1 MIGVLVQSH
10 EREIAREFFELFKTP
25 WEFYRRGQ
33 RYDVLLSTGE
43 EWDSEAAK
51 LVLLYRG
58 KRLPFDARK
67 NVPVRP
73 GAEGAMFSY
82 QARPLPL
89 YGAVAAFPAGQLA
102 LVKDDA
108 RNESL
113 TFLSRCEGGVTVRI
127 GYDLFEE
134 VRLLLTVGQPP
145 ANAGTP
151 ALELHID
158 LLRELITRSGIPLL
172 EIPPVPDGYEF
183 IACLT
188 HDLDHPALRNHC
200 CDHTM
205 FGFLYRATIGSLSEV
220 CRGRKPLGALAR
232 NLGAAAKLPFVYL
245 GIAKDPWASFDRY
258 LEIEAGLG
266 STYFVIPMKGYPGR
280 SSNGS
285 APGSRASGYSV
296 DDIKPQ
302 LEKIIAAGCEVA
314 LHGIDAWLDSDRG
327 GEEREELARSVAAA
341 NGGVRMHWL
350 FFDEKS
356 PEILDRG
363 GFSYDSTVGYNE
375 TVGYRAGT
383 MQAYRP
389 PGAASLMELPLLVMD
404 TALFYPDRRNL
415 SNARAEQ
422 VVWRILDD
430 AARFGG
436 AVTVNWHDRSIA
448 PERLWEDFYL
458 NLLRELKTRGAW
470 FPTASQAVSWFGK
483 RRSAAFGAVSWE
495 DGVVKFNVSANPNPG
510 TPGLRVRV
518 HKPRAE
524 DHFATTSVNSSA
536 GFVDVGF
543 DGNLT
548 TSITVSKTHG
558 TNN

>member
-1 MIGVLVQSH
+1 
-10 EREIAREFFELFKTP
+10 
-25 WEFYRRGQ
+25 
-33 RYDVLLSTGE
+33 
-43 EWDSEAAK
+43 
-51 LVLLYRG
+51 
-58 KRLPFDARK
+58 
-67 NVPVRP
+67 
-73 GAEGAMFSY
+73 MFSY

-89 YGAVAAFPAGQLA
+89 YGPVAAFPPNQLS

-113 TFLSRCEGGVTVRI
+113 TFLSRFEGGVTVRI
-127 GYDLFEE
+127 GYNLFEE

-232 NLGAAAKLPFVYL
+232 NLGAAGKLPFLYMGL
-245 GIAKDPWASFDRY
+245 AKDPWASFDRY

-266 STYFVIPMKGYPGR
+266 STYFVIPKKGYPGR
-280 SSNGS
+280 SANGS

-458 NLLRELKTRGAW
+458 KLLRELKTRGAW

-510 TPGLRVRV
+510 TPGLKVRV
-518 HKPRAE
+518 HKPRAGNLPE
-524 DHFATTSVNSSA
+524 TKSANSST
-536 GFVDVGF
+536 GFVDAGF
-543 DGNLT
+543 DGNLAASVT
-548 TSITVSKTHG
+548 M
-558 TNN
+558 

>member
-1 MIGVLVQSH
+1 MIGVAVRSH
-10 EREIAREFFELFKTP
+10 EREIAREFFQLFKTP
-25 WEFYRRGQ
+25 WEFCRRGQ

-43 EWDSEAAK
+43 EWDPAAAK

-58 KRLPFDARK
+58 ERLAFDAQE

-89 YGAVAAFPAGQLA
+89 YGAVAAFPADQVS
-102 LVKDDA
+102 LVKDEA
-108 RNESL
+108 RRESL
-113 TFLSRCEGGVTVRI
+113 MFLSEFEGSVTVRI
-127 GYDLFEE
+127 GYNLFEE
-134 VRLLLTVGQPP
+134 VRLLLTIGQPP
-145 ANAGTP
+145 ENAGTP

-158 LLRELITRSGIPLL
+158 FLRELITRSGIPLI
-172 EIPPVPDGYEF
+172 EIPPVPDGYGF
-183 IACLT
+183 VTCLT

-200 CDHTM
+200 FDRTM
-205 FGFLYRATIGSLSEV
+205 FGFLYRATFGSLSEF
-220 CRGRKPLGALAR
+220 CRGRKPIRGLAR
-232 NLGAAAKLPFVYL
+232 NLGTAGKLPFVYL
-245 GIAKDPWASFDRY
+245 GIAKDPWTSFDRY

-266 STYFVIPMKGYPGR
+266 ATYFVIPKKGYSGR
-280 SSNGS
+280 SSNGR

-314 LHGIDAWLDSDRG
+314 LHGIDAWLDSDSG
-327 GEEREELARSVAAA
+327 GEEREELVRSVAGA

-389 PGAASLMELPLLVMD
+389 LGAASLMELPLLVMD

-415 SNARAEQ
+415 SNAHAEQ

-430 AARFGG
+430 VARFGG
-436 AVTVNWHDRSIA
+436 AMTVNWHDRSIA
-448 PERLWEDFYL
+448 PERLWDDFYL
-458 NLLRELKTRGAW
+458 KLLRELKTRGAW

-495 DGVVKFNVSANPNPG
+495 DGVAKFSVSASPNPG

-518 HKPRAE
+518 HKSRAE
-524 DHFATTSVNSSA
+524 DLLATTSVNSSA
-536 GFVDVGF
+536 RFVDVGF
-543 DGNLT
+543 DGDVT
-548 TSITVSKTHG
+548 ASVTV
-558 TNN
+558 